1 MYARKTHLQF
11 PVRES
16 LCRSVGCDRARNRA
30 RGRGWALLNTS
41 YSNTTSACPTARSCS
56 HNLSF
61 QAAPP
66 PLLLLFSPSPHPLPS
81 SASSPLPLLPPPS
94 SSCAVC
100 KPCSLS
106 KSLSCPGNGA
116 RLDALASHHTVAF
129 LPDILGTV
137 AVAWKLELT
146 VGQTARSY
154 LAELVQLL
162 KTANCEQRLKNKKIS
177 KKKHQLWIAGTLLL
191 SIGFIFILGAWCLDG
206 AVTDTHKMSTL
217 SE

>member
-1 MYARKTHLQF
+1 MCARKTHLQF

-16 LCRSVGCDRARNRA
+16 FCRSVGCDRARNRA

-41 YSNTTSACPTARSCS
+41 YSNTTSACPTARSRS

-61 QAAPP
+61 QGAPP
-66 PLLLLFSPSPHPLPS
+66 PRLLLSSPSPHPLPS

-94 SSCAVC
+94 FSCAVC
-100 KPCSLS
+100 RPCSLS

-129 LPDILGTV
+129 LPDNLGT
-137 AVAWKLELT
+137 AALAWKLELT

-154 LAELVQLL
+154 RAELVQLL
-162 KTANCEQRLKNKKIS
+162 KTANCEQRLKKKKKS
-177 KKKHQLWIAGTLLL
+177 KKKHQLWTAGTLLL
-191 SIGFIFILGAWCLDG
+191 SIGFIFILGALCLDG
-206 AVTDTHKMSTL
+206 AVTYTHQTLTL

>member
-61 QAAPP
+61 QAAAP

-137 AVAWKLELT
+137 VVAWKLELT

>member
-1 MYARKTHLQF
+1 M
-11 PVRES
+11 
-16 LCRSVGCDRARNRA
+16 
-30 RGRGWALLNTS
+30 
-41 YSNTTSACPTARSCS
+41 
-56 HNLSF
+56 
-61 QAAPP
+61 
-66 PLLLLFSPSPHPLPS
+66 
-81 SASSPLPLLPPPS
+81 
-94 SSCAVC
+94 
-100 KPCSLS
+100 
-106 KSLSCPGNGA
+106 
-116 RLDALASHHTVAF
+116 
-129 LPDILGTV
+129 
-137 AVAWKLELT
+137 VAWKLELT